1 MNNYLIKIN
10 EIEQLIKS
18 EKIKQNS
25 VEKKQETLIVKK
37 HKTTY
42 NLQTYDELIN
52 DKFTLKYGHMYYKI
66 KKYSIII
73 VFLVMIIGIIA
84 TYFTLKEIFQI
95 FNILN
100 DSTSFLI
107 PLMSSIP
114 SIIVTW
120 NVDKKITNC
129 NYYYKLFN
137 NKKNSKEDIKK
148 LINESK
154 KMITSLENE
163 IKNNTILTNE
173 LQNNIKKLELLKN
186 EIFKEYNQTIE
197 TLIDNK
203 QLTNDLQTQ
212 INEKINKNKNMILTK
227 KYPQK

>member
-52 DKFTLKYGHMYYKI
+52 DKFTLKYVHMYYKI

-84 TYFTLKEIFQI
+84 TYFTLKEIFLI

-120 NVDKKITNC
+120 NVDKKLTNC
-129 NYYYKLFN
+129 NYYYQLFN
-137 NKKNSKEDIKK
+137 NKKISKEDIKK

-203 QLTNDLQTQ
+203 QLSNDLQTQ